1 MKNQL
6 PPAHGRPSGTLSILW
21 LFEGDDTFGRHS
33 GSSLSAKTELRHH
46 ESHFF
51 SQPCSSSHSAKR
63 SIQ

>member
-21 LFEGDDTFGRHS
+21 LFEGDDTFGRHR

-46 ESHFF
+46 
-51 SQPCSSSHSAKR
+51 
-63 SIQ
+63 